1 MEDDDNNKY
10 KYCKDINGKRIRVSI
25 DNPMDVWSWKEC
37 KIKQDYW
44 FKINVHLKTNPNS
57 GYQNYTANINYKKY
71 YLSRVIYKCFN
82 NHWDIDDS
90 SMNNQVD
97 HINRN
102 SLDNRILNLR
112 IVTNQQNQFNR
123 KNTRGTGFVA
133 RYNCWRSILYINGK
147 DITKSGFKTEEEA
160 HQHYLILKQKYHI
173 IPDNL

>member
-1 MEDDDNNKY
+1 MEDEDNNKY
-10 KYCKDINGKRIRVSI
+10 KYCYDINDKIIRVSI
-25 DNPMDVWSWKEC
+25 DNPMDVWSWREYKTQPDDWY
-37 KIKQDYW
+37 KIQVSIW
-44 FKINVHLKTNPNS
+44 TSPKT
-57 GYQNYTANINYKKY
+57 GYQTYRVMINNKTCV
-71 YLSRVIYKCFN
+71 LSRVIYKCFN

-102 SLDNRILNLR
+102 SLDNRIVNLR

-123 KNTRGTGFVA
+123 KNTRGTTFHK
-133 RYNCWRSILYINGK
+133 NNKWRAQIKINGK
-147 DITKSGFKTEEEA
+147 MIFKDGFETEEEA